1 MNQTY
6 TAYIPVDDID
16 EDDLVIARNLSGA
29 EAMKIAFGHRDGWN
43 VHVDETDHGW
53 FMHYQWRAH
62 PNNRPPDRSWT
73 ERLQATV
80 IRSGDAFRDKAV
92 ALEMIAAQFLRQN
105 QNIFWSGRIEADHE
119 FDERLRRVAE
129 KREVRRIDKEIS
141 TRLVDALLADGY
153 TITCDLME
161 DDPEFKRSIDR
172 NGILEHM
179 WQVEIVEMHVHK
191 GKSQAW
197 LRLTFD
203 ESGWDLIQDY
213 SEKLGYLIDP
223 IVEKYL
229 PMDQTDSE
237 ELDGGI
243 RVLVLESPDDVLKI
257 GEMLK

>member
-1 MNQTY
+1 MNQAY

-29 EAMKIAFGHRDGWN
+29 EAMKIAFGHQDGWN
-43 VHVDETDHGW
+43 VHLDETDHGW
-53 FMHYQWRAH
+53 FMHYRWRAH
-62 PNNRPPDRSWT
+62 PNNRPLDRSWT

-80 IRSGDAFRDKAV
+80 IRSDDAFRDKAV

-105 QNIFWSGRIEADHE
+105 QNIFWSGRVETDDE
-119 FDERLRRVAE
+119 FDKRLRRVAE

-141 TRLVDALLADGY
+141 TGLVDALLADGY
-153 TITCDLME
+153 TITCDLIE

-172 NGILEHM
+172 NGILQHM
-179 WQVEIVEMHVHK
+179 WQVETVEMRVHK

-197 LRLTFD
+197 LRLSFD

-237 ELDGGI
+237 ESDGGI
-243 RVLVLESPDDVLKI
+243 RMLVLESPDDVFKIEGLLK
-257 GEMLK
+257 